1 MQYPS
6 SGVALSETDPRPD
19 YLNVALWTLH
29 YGCMSAGPGGR
40 SPDLPRRTLIT
51 PQHPRGLSRRWPT
64 IARLAVQDLRPF
76 PLTPPHPQSYVS
88 PKHVCLLTQDVDES
102 RKYSMQLPSNAV
114 SSSETAAP
122 QQTSAPGNSPQPS
135 SQASTEGVAST
146 GAWSFLQQATAGRAA
161 ERRGRSSPAQFR
173 RHGPFQKAALPSVL
187 WTLDPADDGGEMVAG
202 VEAEA
207 LSAAKAIAAA
217 ARELASRALGFEL

>member
-1 MQYPS
+1 MS
-6 SGVALSETDPRPD
+6 LRLV
-19 YLNVALWTLH
+19 
-29 YGCMSAGPGGR
+29 CM
-40 SPDLPRRTLIT
+40 
-51 PQHPRGLSRRWPT
+51 
-64 IARLAVQDLRPF
+64 
-76 PLTPPHPQSYVS
+76 
-88 PKHVCLLTQDVDES
+88 LTQDVDES
-102 RKYSMQLPSNAV
+102 RKYSMHLPSNAV
-114 SSSETAAP
+114 FSSENAAP
-122 QQTSAPGNSPQPS
+122 QQTSAPGNSPQSS
-135 SQASTEGVAST
+135 SQASTTDDAFT
-146 GAWSFLQQATAGRAA
+146 GAWSLLPQGTAGRAA